1 MHLLTPRPPTPTPPS
16 SPTRTPLQT
25 HVAVLYDESQDVA
38 KAYQAACTPEFY
50 VFGKDLEL
58 TYHGQYDSS
67 RPSKYGGDTPVT
79 GAPPTPPGPCAR
91 APPMLAWLL

>member
-1 MHLLTPRPPTPTPPS
+1 M
-16 SPTRTPLQT
+16 
-25 HVAVLYDESQDVA
+25 A

-79 GAPPTPPGPCAR
+79 GAPPTPAGPCTR
-91 APPMLAWLL
+91 ALPSPACRRGCCGCMLPVAA